1 MSARDERRAHQ
12 RIAGAEQGYDGS
24 RLSERREGRDGRGKK
39 SIRMLII
46 LLVMVAVLLVAAL
59 VAFLVLSGTGAFA
72 IASIDTE
79 DTEHL
84 TAENIGKLANVPEG
98 TTLLSMD
105 EDVITENLKRNP
117 WVGSVSYVREFP
129 DRLKIIVTER
139 TIDCL
144 VKMGT
149 GSVCWCLGDDGVW
162 IEPLNLTVSDGNSS
176 DDEALG
182 MAQRLG
188 ATLITDVPTSVSPSA
203 GSAANDEIFKAVA
216 AYRELLSEEFS
227 SQIVRFSVPS
237 VESLSCTLKSGVEVS
252 LGGPTNID
260 IKEAVVLQ
268 ILERHPNQV
277 TYINVRVP
285 SQPSYRKLGVETVT
299 EGTGVSVET
308 TPDPGLNDQA
318 NPTTGAPEAGTGEGE
333 NGTVPQDGTGTGTD
347 QTTDA
352 NGDGTTPTGEGTA
365 DPNAPT
371 DTSEMILGEDGN
383 YYTYEQYWGLDG

>member
-1 MSARDERRAHQ
+1 MAGRDERRAHQ

-24 RLSERREGRDGRGKK
+24 RLSERRDGHDGRGKK
-39 SIRMLII
+39 SIRVLII
-46 LLVMVAVLLVAAL
+46 LLVMMAVLLVAAL

-105 EDVITENLKRNP
+105 EEVITENLKRNP

-162 IEPLNLTVSDGNSS
+162 IEPLNLSVSDGNSS

-203 GSAANDEIFKAVA
+203 GSEANDEVFKAVA
-216 AYRELLSEEFS
+216 AYREQLSEEFS
-227 SQIVRFSVPS
+227 SQIVRFSAPS

-285 SQPSYRKLGVETVT
+285 SQPSYRKLGVDTVS

-308 TPDPGLNDQA
+308 TPDPGLGDQA
-318 NPTTGAPEAGTGEGE
+318 NPTAGAPEAGTGEGQD
-333 NGTVPQDGTGTGTD
+333 GAVSQDGTGADPTATGT
-347 QTTDA
+347 
-352 NGDGTTPTGEGTA
+352 GDTTTPTGEGTA
-365 DPNAPT
+365 DPNAT